1 MSFRKF
7 GPNDIVLNTMR
18 AYPQVRFNIY
28 STKVYYNSTPHQ
40 SGAFSDNI
48 LNITSSTSG
57 GVSLY
62 EQNIDRAGGVQIAA
76 DESVTTTG
84 FNPPISPY
92 ITKDSARASFR
103 SAGKL
108 SFNNEFQ
115 FGDVIQA
122 NYPLTASITRVFMSP
137 LPGARAPLYDDNFD
151 PARASTVLNRE
162 NNAVEPVLGPPKYR
176 QFYAL
181 KNRLNEYGYMSQHY
195 VVSSS
200 LGWNKANQPI
210 NLIDIPSI
218 FYGSKMKEGTVS
230 LRYYIS
236 GALKA
241 EVRDTKENGEL
252 IQVSGSASDN
262 GKVAGV
268 VLYNEGMILL
278 TGSWDINDQLLP
290 LVNGTTAGGLVTSK
304 WIYFGAGA
312 NDGITSQTVNNV
324 RFASASFEIVFNGT
338 TETQVQTMF
347 AHAHRGQVN
356 HSNNPTYV
364 AFNQSKL
371 LRTGSQVYEEN
382 PVLRIKNTVSS
393 SFASFDAP
401 FKRQVYISRVAI
413 YDDMKNLIGIA
424 TLADPVLKEE
434 EQDYTFKLKLDI

>member
-28 STKVYYNSTPHQ
+28 STKVYYNNTPHQ
-40 SGAFSDNI
+40 SGAYSDNI

-57 GVSLY
+57 GISLY
-62 EQNIDRAGGVQIAA
+62 EQNIDRLGTVQIAQ
-76 DESVTTTG
+76 DESVVTTG
-84 FNPPISPY
+84 PNPPIAPY
-92 ITKDSARASFR
+92 ITKHSARASFR
-103 SAGKL
+103 TAGKL

-122 NYPLTASITRVFMSP
+122 NYPLTASITRIFMSP
-137 LPGARAPLYDDNFD
+137 LPGARDPLYDTEFD
-151 PARASTVLNRE
+151 PPRLSQVLDQERNH
-162 NNAVEPVLGPPKYR
+162 VVDVLGAPKYR

-181 KNRLNEYGYMSQHY
+181 KNRLNEYGYLSQHY

-200 LGWNKANQPI
+200 MGWDKAKQPI

-218 FYGSKMKEGTVS
+218 FYGIQMKEGTVS
-230 LRYYIS
+230 LRYYVS
-236 GALKA
+236 GTLQA

-262 GKVAGV
+262 GKIAGV
-268 VLYNEGMILL
+268 VLYNEGLILL

-312 NDGITSQTVNNV
+312 NDGITTQTVNNA
-324 RFASASFEIVFNGT
+324 RFASASFEIVFNGK

-347 AHAHRGQVN
+347 AHAHRGRVN

-364 AFNQSKL
+364 EFNQDLL
-371 LRTGSQVYEEN
+371 LRTGSQIYEEN

-393 SFASFDAP
+393 SFSSFEAP
-401 FKRQVYISRVAI
+401 FKRQVYISRVAV
-413 YDDMKNLIGIA
+413 YDNMKNLIGIA
-424 TLADPVLKEE
+424 TLTNPVLKEE